1 MNNENNKYAAIDTSI
16 IDNISNNSNFNI
28 QNLMKLSKDT
38 ELYIFNKKYKKWSL
52 KSKDKLIKECENIK
66 KKEIKKTTSILSNLA
81 KINPQSNDI
90 KSHYNILENK
100 ISKLDDIVSCLNEQN
115 EDTIELTNILE
126 NKDHKIL
133 DLTNVLKDLSDK
145 ETDSSSSYIEL
156 YSNC

>member
-38 ELYIFNKKYKKWSL
+38 ELYIFNKKYKKWTL
-52 KSKDKLIKECENIK
+52 KSKEKLIKECENIK

-81 KINPQSNDI
+81 KINPQSTDI
-90 KSHYNILENK
+90 RSHYNILEDK
-100 ISKLDDIVSCLNEQN
+100 ISKLDDIVSCLNEEN
-115 EDTIELTNILE
+115 LDLTNILE
-126 NKDHKIL
+126 NKEQKML
-133 DLTNVLKDLSDK
+133 DLTNVLKELSDS
-145 ETDSSSSYIEL
+145 DSSSSSYIEL

>member
-38 ELYIFNKKYKKWSL
+38 ELYIFNKKYKKWTL
-52 KSKDKLIKECENIK
+52 KSKEKLIKECESIK

-81 KINPQSNDI
+81 KINPQSTDI
-90 KSHYNILENK
+90 KSHYNILEDK
-100 ISKLDDIVSCLNEQN
+100 ISKLDDIVSCLNEEN
-115 EDTIELTNILE
+115 LDLTNILE
-126 NKDHKIL
+126 NKEQKML
-133 DLTNVLKDLSDK
+133 DLTNVLKELSDK

>member
-38 ELYIFNKKYKKWSL
+38 ELYIFNKKYKKWTL
-52 KSKDKLIKECENIK
+52 KSKEKLIKECENIK

-81 KINPQSNDI
+81 KINPQSTDI
-90 KSHYNILENK
+90 RSHYNILEDK
-100 ISKLDDIVSCLNEQN
+100 ISKLDDIVSCLNEEN
-115 EDTIELTNILE
+115 LE
-126 NKDHKIL
+126 NKEQKML
-133 DLTNVLKDLSDK
+133 DLTNVLKELSDS
-145 ETDSSSSYIEL
+145 DSSSSSYIEL